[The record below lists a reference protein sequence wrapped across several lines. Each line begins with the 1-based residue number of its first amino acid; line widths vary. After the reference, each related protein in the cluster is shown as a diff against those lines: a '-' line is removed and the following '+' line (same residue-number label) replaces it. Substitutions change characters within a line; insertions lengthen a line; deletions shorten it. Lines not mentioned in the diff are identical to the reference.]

1 MSDLSISPVAMR
13 ALLELP
19 ELPPQE
25 APKSPLEALTLDVE
39 AGGLGDPRTNGV
51 AALGIAPEA
60 ATTLPEA
67 QVDGGHEYTTATPT
81 LALMAQAVQGTPRQ
95 DGPAPSAV
103 EANAA
108 PRHEAAIEAGTPA
121 EAGAAPLPSDL
132 PATVAVA
139 SLLHVTAPAFRART
153 DASPGAD
160 ERGHLALGADADEDD
175 GDAAPDGEEP
185 SAEAPEPVTSPL
197 PAASGDPVLYARI
210 VERLQALA
218 GESAVA
224 GEVLGELR
232 RQRRVV
238 LVTPSTLLPGP
249 KCPAHVDV
257 LWPLPTG
264 GRALRLAGELW
275 WARVPV
281 ADTWWCAHLVRS
293 RSADHQHHLAPR
305 PGDDL
310 ARDVAVCLGSQALAA
325 GAGAQVC
332 VRVRDTTRL
341 WRALEPQWSL
351 RVAVGTRPWSARTA
365 PRPEIGH
372 VA

>member
-19 ELPPQE
+19 ELPPSE
-25 APKSPLEALTLDVE
+25 APKSPLEALVIGPD

-51 AALGIAPEA
+51 AALDITPEA
-60 ATTLPEA
+60 ATTVPEA
-67 QVDGGHEYTTATPT
+67 QVEGGHEYTSPAPT
-81 LALMAQAVQGTPRQ
+81 LALMARAAPRQ
-95 DGPAPSAV
+95 EAAASTSTDVGAV
-103 EANAA
+103 
-108 PRHEAAIEAGTPA
+108 PRHEAAVEAGTPA
-121 EAGAAPLPSDL
+121 DAGVAPLPTDL

-139 SLLHVTAPAFRART
+139 SMLHVAVPQFRSRAEAP
-153 DASPGAD
+153 PVAD
-160 ERGHLALGADADEDD
+160 ERGRHAVAADEEEDEAPDEADTWAGDD
-175 GDAAPDGEEP
+175 AEPVALPLPATSGDAA
-185 SAEAPEPVTSPL
+185 
-197 PAASGDPVLYARI
+197 LYAR
-210 VERLQALA
+210 L
-218 GESAVA
+218 VA
-224 GEVLGELR
+224 GLRQLGPVSPVAEELLGELR

-257 LWPLPTG
+257 LWPMATG
-264 GRALRLAGELW
+264 GRALRLGGELW

-281 ADTWWCAHLVRS
+281 PETWWSAHLVKS
-293 RSADHQHHLAPR
+293 RSADHAHHLAPR

-310 ARDVAVCLGSQALAA
+310 ARDVAVCLGTQALAA

-332 VRVRDTTRL
+332 LRVRDTTRL

-351 RVAVGTRPWSARTA
+351 RVAVGTRPWPSRPLT
-365 PRPEIGH
+365 RPELGH

>member
-25 APKSPLEALTLDVE
+25 VPKSPLEALTLGAE

-67 QVDGGHEYTTATPT
+67 QVDGGHEYTSATPT
-81 LALMAQAVQGTPRQ
+81 LALMAQGTPRQ
-95 DGPAPSAV
+95 DGPVPPTA

-108 PRHEAAIEAGTPA
+108 PRHEAAVDAGTPA
-121 EAGAAPLPSDL
+121 DAGVAPLPSDL

-139 SLLHVTAPAFRART
+139 SLLHVTPPAFRART
-153 DASPGAD
+153 DASPAVD
-160 ERGHLALGADADEDD
+160 ERGRLAFDAEDGGDTPDD
-175 GDAAPDGEEP
+175 GEP
-185 SAEAPEPVTSPL
+185 SAEPHEPVAPPL
-197 PAASGDPVLYARI
+197 PIASGDPALYAHI
-210 VERLQALA
+210 VARLRDLA
-218 GESAVA
+218 GESEVA

-257 LWPLPTG
+257 LWPLPAG
-264 GRALRLAGELW
+264 GRAMRLGGELW

-281 ADTWWCAHLVRS
+281 PDTWWCAHLVKS

-351 RVAVGTRPWSARTA
+351 RVAVGTRPWPARAA

>member
-25 APKSPLEALTLDVE
+25 TPKSPLEALTLGAE

-67 QVDGGHEYTTATPT
+67 QVDGGHEYTSPT
-81 LALMAQAVQGTPRQ
+81 LALMAQAAQATPRP
-95 DGPAPSAV
+95 DGPAPATL

-108 PRHEAAIEAGTPA
+108 PRHEAAVEAGSPA
-121 EAGAAPLPSDL
+121 DAGAAPLPTDL

-139 SLLHVTAPAFRART
+139 SLLHVAVPEFRTRT
-153 DASPGAD
+153 DASPAV
-160 ERGHLALGADADEDD
+160 ERGRLALDADADEDGGGEAH
-175 GDAAPDGEEP
+175 GDDEP
-185 SAEAPEPVTSPL
+185 SAEASDPVVTPL
-197 PAASGDPVLYARI
+197 PATSGDATLYARI
-210 VERLQALA
+210 VARLQQLA
-218 GESAVA
+218 GESPVA
-224 GEVLGELR
+224 DEVLGELR

-249 KCPAHVDV
+249 KTPAHVDV
-257 LWPLPTG
+257 LWPMPTG
-264 GRALRLAGELW
+264 GRALRLGGELW

-281 ADTWWCAHLVRS
+281 PETWWCAHLVKS

-305 PGDDL
+305 PGDEA
-310 ARDVAVCLGSQALAA
+310 ARDVAVCLGSQALSA

-351 RVAVGTRPWSARTA
+351 RVAVGTRPWAARA
-365 PRPEIGH
+365 ALRPEIGH

>member
-19 ELPPQE
+19 ELPQE
-25 APKSPLEALTLDVE
+25 APKSPLEALAATAGE

-51 AALGIAPEA
+51 AALGITPEA
-60 ATTLPEA
+60 ATTLPEV
-67 QVDGGHEYTTATPT
+67 QVDGGHEYTSPAPT
-81 LALMAQAVQGTPRQ
+81 LALMAQATSRQ
-95 DGPAPSAV
+95 DNPAPATSDT
-103 EANAA
+103 NA
-108 PRHEAAIEAGTPA
+108 PSRHEAAVEAGTPA
-121 EAGAAPLPSDL
+121 DAGAAPLPTDL

-139 SLLHVTAPAFRART
+139 SLLHVTKPEFRSNPEPSHAV
-153 DASPGAD
+153 D
-160 ERGHLALGADADEDD
+160 ERGRHAFTAEADEDD
-175 GDAAPDGEEP
+175 TADADDEPPAEEPDARTEPLPLASGDAA
-185 SAEAPEPVTSPL
+185 
-197 PAASGDPVLYARI
+197 LYAR
-210 VERLQALA
+210 L
-218 GESAVA
+218 VA
-224 GEVLGELR
+224 GLRHLGDVSPVAEEVLGELR

-257 LWPLPTG
+257 LWPLPSG

-281 ADTWWCAHLVRS
+281 PDTWWSAHLVKS
-293 RSADHQHHLAPR
+293 RSSDLQHHLAPR
-305 PGDDL
+305 PGDDQ
-310 ARDVAVCLGSQALAA
+310 ARDVAVCLGTQALAA

-332 VRVRDTTRL
+332 LRVRDTTRL

-351 RVAVGTRPWSARTA
+351 RVAVGTRPWPARAA
-365 PRPEIGH
+365 PRPEVVH